1 MNLKGLAVVFA
12 FTAGFAAAAHA
23 AEPVKVGEI
32 NSYSRIPA
40 FTLPYRNGWEL
51 AVEQINAAGG
61 VLNGRPLRI
70 VARDDAG
77 TPEQALTAANELV
90 RREKVALL
98 AGTYLSNVGLAVSDY
113 AAKHKVVFLASEP
126 LTDALTWSNG
136 TPTTFRLRP
145 STYVQ
150 TAILAREAAKLPAK
164 RWATIA
170 PNYEYGQA
178 AVRNFKDL
186 LKAARPDVEF
196 VGEQWPALFK
206 LEAGPTVE
214 ALEQTRPDAIF
225 NVTFSS
231 DLSKFVREGA
241 ARGLFKNRPVV
252 SLLTGEPDYLVP
264 LGPETPEGWIVTGYP
279 WEAIST
285 PRPRRLRV
293 RLSRPVPGRPAH
305 GLPGRLQHGSGAEGG
320 DRPRRIDQDRRPDS
334 RAEGTDLRFALR
346 PGHLPR
352 LRPSVHHGRLG
363 RQDRPG
369 ERPGAHGGLA
379 LRRWGG
385 GSARR
390 RSGEK
395 TPPGGEVAEEK
406 TSRRVSALPRLPF
419 VFSPRQRPSSIMPR
433 DGSMA
438 PRAKNKYWDQ
448 RA

>member
-1 MNLKGLAVVFA
+1 MRLKGLAVVFA
-12 FTAGFAAAAHA
+12 LAAGFAAAASA

-51 AVEQINAAGG
+51 ALEQINAAGG
-61 VLNGRPLRI
+61 VLNGRPLQI

-113 AAKHKVVFLASEP
+113 AARQKMVFLASEP

-150 TAILAREAAKLPAK
+150 TAILVREAAKLPAK

-196 VGEQWPALFK
+196 VAEQWPAQFK

-214 ALEQTRPDAIF
+214 ALEQAKPDAIF

-231 DLSKFVREGA
+231 DLSKFVREGT
-241 ARGLFKNRPVV
+241 ARGLFRNRAVV

-264 LGPETPEGWIVTGYP
+264 LGAETPEGWIVTGYP

-285 PRPRRLRV
+285 PAHDAFVAAYRAHFHEDPRMGSLVGYNMALALKAALDRAGSTRTDDLIRALQD
-293 RLSRPVPGRPAH
+293 LSFDSPVGPITFRASDHQSTMGAWVGKTALVDGQGKMIDWRYVD
-305 GLPGRLQHGSGAEGG
+305 GSEVLPDAE
-320 DRPRRIDQDRRPDS
+320 
-334 RAEGTDLRFALR
+334 AVKK
-346 PGHLPR
+346 
-352 LRPSVHHGRLG
+352 LRPS
-363 RQDRPG
+363 
-369 ERPGAHGGLA
+369 
-379 LRRWGG
+379 
-385 GSARR
+385 
-390 RSGEK
+390 
-395 TPPGGEVAEEK
+395 
-406 TSRRVSALPRLPF
+406 
-419 VFSPRQRPSSIMPR
+419 
-433 DGSMA
+433 
-438 PRAKNKYWDQ
+438 AK
-448 RA
+448 

>member
-1 MNLKGLAVVFA
+1 MRLKGLAVVFA
-12 FTAGFAAAAHA
+12 LAAGFAAAASA

-51 AVEQINAAGG
+51 ALEQINAAGG
-61 VLNGRPLRI
+61 VLNGRPLQI

-113 AAKHKVVFLASEP
+113 AARQKMVFLASEP

-150 TAILAREAAKLPAK
+150 TAILVREAAKLPAK

-196 VGEQWPALFK
+196 VAEQWPAQFK

-214 ALEQTRPDAIF
+214 ALEQAKPDAIF

-231 DLSKFVREGA
+231 DLSKFVREGT
-241 ARGLFKNRPVV
+241 ARGLFRNRAVV

-264 LGPETPEGWIVTGYP
+264 LGAETPEGWIVTGYP

-285 PRPRRLRV
+285 PAHDAFVAAYRAHFHEDPRMGSLVGYNMALALKAALDRAGSTRTDDLIRALQD
-293 RLSRPVPGRPAH
+293 LSFDSPVGPITFRASDHQSTMGAWVGKTALVDGQGQMIDWRYVD
-305 GLPGRLQHGSGAEGG
+305 GSEVLPDAE
-320 DRPRRIDQDRRPDS
+320 
-334 RAEGTDLRFALR
+334 AVKK
-346 PGHLPR
+346 
-352 LRPSVHHGRLG
+352 LRPS
-363 RQDRPG
+363 
-369 ERPGAHGGLA
+369 
-379 LRRWGG
+379 
-385 GSARR
+385 
-390 RSGEK
+390 
-395 TPPGGEVAEEK
+395 
-406 TSRRVSALPRLPF
+406 
-419 VFSPRQRPSSIMPR
+419 
-433 DGSMA
+433 
-438 PRAKNKYWDQ
+438 AK
-448 RA
+448 

>member
-12 FTAGFAAAAHA
+12 FAAGFATAAHA

-61 VLNGRPLRI
+61 VLNGRPLQI

-113 AAKHKVVFLASEP
+113 AARHKVVYLASEP
-126 LTDALTWSNG
+126 LTDALTWSEG
-136 TPTTFRLRP
+136 TPYTFRLRP

-206 LEAGPTVE
+206 LEAGRPSRRWNRPSPT
-214 ALEQTRPDAIF
+214 R
-225 NVTFSS
+225 SS
-231 DLSKFVREGA
+231 TSPFPPTCRSSCARARRA
-241 ARGLFKNRPVV
+241 ACSRTGPVV

-264 LGPETPEGWIVTGYP
+264 LGAGNPGRLDRHRLSVGGDLH
-279 WEAIST
+279 
-285 PRPRRLRV
+285 PRPRRLRI

-305 GLPGRLQHGSGAEGG
+305 GLPGRLQHGPGAEGG

-352 LRPSVHHGRLG
+352 LRPPVHHGRLG

-369 ERPGAHGGLA
+369 ERPGPHGGLA

-406 TSRRVSALPRLPF
+406 TSRRVSAPPHLPF

-438 PRAKNKYWDQ
+438 LRAKNKYWGQ